1 MVPDVMTTEE
11 NRSKTGA
18 IASDGSRQLEIR
30 QLPLIE
36 THRCHNVRGRDGLHC
51 MKDRIGNSSVF
62 RFIRFEN
69 EQEPLLVRR
78 NQRSER
84 SDFLQCVVL
93 VDIRQLQGTDQRSQ
107 SFRCEP
113 VHQLV
118 PRLTG
123 DLGQELT

>member
-1 MVPDVMTTEE
+1 
-11 NRSKTGA
+11 
-18 IASDGSRQLEIR
+18 
-30 QLPLIE
+30 
-36 THRCHNVRGRDGLHC
+36 
-51 MKDRIGNSSVF
+51 
-62 RFIRFEN
+62 
-69 EQEPLLVRR
+69 
-78 NQRSER
+78 
-84 SDFLQCVVL
+84 LQCVVL